1 MGAAAPEPSESHE
14 CPDHAFV
21 QPSPTRLAHL
31 DRGDLMFIG
40 PLLRIATTA
49 HVLALTMPERRRKS
63 GGPSKDDGLT
73 TLEIVI
79 WGLGL
84 FLAAGAAVGII
95 TGVIQD
101 RTS

>member
-1 MGAAAPEPSESHE
+1 MSSNP
-14 CPDHAFV
+14 F
-21 QPSPTRLAHL
+21 
-31 DRGDLMFIG
+31 
-40 PLLRIATTA
+40 LRIAITA
-49 HVLALTMPERRRKS
+49 QVHASTALQRHRQKS
-63 GGPSKDDGLT
+63 ARTPDDGLT

-101 RTS
+101 RTSQIQ

>member
-1 MGAAAPEPSESHE
+1 MSAS
-14 CPDHAFV
+14 
-21 QPSPTRLAHL
+21 
-31 DRGDLMFIG
+31 
-40 PLLRIATTA
+40 PLLRVATTV
-49 HVLALTMPERRRKS
+49 HILVSNTLEQHRRS
-63 GGPSKDDGLT
+63 SNEPTPDDGLT

-101 RTS
+101 RTSQIQ

>member
-1 MGAAAPEPSESHE
+1 MPTSPFLLAATA
-14 CPDHAFV
+14 AQLF
-21 QPSPTRLAHL
+21 
-31 DRGDLMFIG
+31 
-40 PLLRIATTA
+40 ATTTA
-49 HVLALTMPERRRKS
+49 TRVRQAVDRRA
-63 GGPSKDDGLT
+63 DDGLT

-101 RTS
+101 RTSQIK